1 MLKYASLR
9 KQLYPSIEL
18 LANFFGFFCV
28 PIRKIDCLNLKFNY
42 LKRELNIVLPIVRHT
57 NNASD
62 LPVLPS
68 ASCAGITIN
77 LSSSNDTFQ
86 SSLANTI
93 LNLMKSYLN
102 LHQFKQ
108 MNDLNV
114 FLVQKTFDK
123 CASDGDYNGEINMI
137 EKNKIFANK
146 QEFIVTYYLII
157 AHYFLLKQNINDAVL
172 IIKNKISTST
182 VLCGQQNASHYEAK
196 YYLKYLLFFLSTM
209 NCKFY

>member
-1 MLKYASLR
+1 M
-9 KQLYPSIEL
+9 
-18 LANFFGFFCV
+18 ANFFGFFCV
-28 PIRKIDCLNLKFNY
+28 PIRKIDCLNLKLNY
-42 LKRELNIVLPIVRHT
+42 LKREPNIVLPIDPRT
-57 NNASD
+57 NNTSD

-68 ASCAGITIN
+68 ESCAGITIN
-77 LSSSNDTFQ
+77 LSSSNGTFQ

-93 LNLMKSYLN
+93 LNLMESYLN

-108 MNDLNV
+108 MNDLNE
-114 FLVQKTFDK
+114 FLVQKTVDK

-137 EKNKIFANK
+137 NKIFANK

-182 VLCGQQNASHYEAK
+182 VLCGQPTASHYEAK

>member
-1 MLKYASLR
+1 M
-9 KQLYPSIEL
+9 
-18 LANFFGFFCV
+18 
-28 PIRKIDCLNLKFNY
+28 
-42 LKRELNIVLPIVRHT
+42 LPIDPRT
-57 NNASD
+57 NNTSD

-68 ASCAGITIN
+68 ESCAGITIN
-77 LSSSNDTFQ
+77 LSSSNGTFQ

-93 LNLMKSYLN
+93 LNLMESNLN

-182 VLCGQQNASHYEAK
+182 VLCVQQNATHYEAK
-196 YYLKYLLFFLSTM
+196 YYLYYLLFFLSTI